1 MSMDTRTAPLLSSPI
16 QELLSERTSLSDWVS
31 GFGSPL
37 HVVFPA
43 QARENYRQW
52 EDLLGRAYGSC
63 KIQFALKSC
72 KSSALL
78 QAFAKAGAG
87 ADVSSAQEI
96 VSAFVNMVSTH
107 DMAMTGPAKTNHEM
121 ALCLK
126 HRIPIHVD
134 CIEELRRLLDIAG
147 WAGDPARLFLRL
159 RPGSEARS
167 RFGMPPDQIEE
178 CLNLLKAAGVDQ
190 IGYSFHLN
198 DYEMSSRVRELG
210 RCLQLARRS
219 HAAGFRCCG
228 IDIGGGFPMRYL
240 AGFDRDTYNNGPLWS
255 GRCASGTYPYAAE
268 TYGPF
273 HAAAVIATALADPT
287 DLAFLE
293 AGNIPILLQP
303 GRSLL
308 DQCGVTAF
316 RVTELKA
323 LDENS
328 QIAVLDGMSFSLSET
343 WFGSDFV
350 PEPIIINVGNRAPR
364 TADLHTYLV
373 GRSCL
378 ESDVIRKR
386 SIRPSNGISAG
397 DLVVFVNTAGYQM
410 DSNESAFHQ
419 IPLPRKLA
427 AVRKSTGWAFHLDEQ
442 GSREE

>member
-1 MSMDTRTAPLLSSPI
+1 MDAETAPLISSQV
-16 QELLSERTSLSDWVS
+16 QELLAEKMVLSEWVS
-31 GFGSPL
+31 CFGSPL

-43 QARENYRQW
+43 QASENCRQW
-52 EDLLGRAYGSC
+52 ADLLGRAYGSC
-63 KIQFALKSC
+63 RIQFALKSC

-78 QAFAKAGAG
+78 RAFAKAGAG
-87 ADVSSAQEI
+87 ADVSSTQEI
-96 VSAFVNMVSTH
+96 MSAFLNMVSVR
-107 DMAMTGPAKTNHEM
+107 DMAMTGPAKTKHEM

-126 HRIPIHVD
+126 HAIAIHVD
-134 CIEELRRLLDIAG
+134 CIEELRRLLDVAG
-147 WAGDPARLFLRL
+147 WAGDPGRLFLRL
-159 RPGSEARS
+159 RPESEPRS
-167 RFGMPPDQIEE
+167 RFGMTPDQIQE
-178 CLNLLKAAGVDQ
+178 CLGLLKVAGIAQV
-190 IGYSFHLN
+190 GYSFHVN
-198 DYEMSSRVRELG
+198 DYEIPSRVRELR
-210 RCLQLARRS
+210 RCLQLARQS

-228 IDIGGGFPMRYL
+228 IDIGGGFPVRYL
-240 AGFDRDTYNNGPLWS
+240 ASFDRDTYNNEHLWS
-255 GRCASGTYPYAAE
+255 GSSASGTYPYAAE
-268 TYGPF
+268 THGPF
-273 HAAAVIATALADPT
+273 HAATVVETVLADAAE
-287 DLAFLE
+287 LAFLE
-293 AGNIPILLQP
+293 AENIPILLQP

-323 LDENS
+323 RDENS
-328 QIAVLDGMSFSLSET
+328 QIAVLDGMSFSLSEI

-350 PEPIIINVGNRAPR
+350 PEPVVINVGERVPK

-386 SIRPSNGISAG
+386 SIRPANGISVG

-410 DSNESAFHQ
+410 DSNESTFHQ

-427 AVRKSTGWAFHLDEQ
+427 AIRKSNGWAIHLDEQ